1 MNENEQKAGSVA
13 DQKSKIR
20 ERYKGIDPDELDVI
34 PALPQEDI
42 FAVENEQ
49 RVAVYARVSTDD
61 PRQTSSYELQ
71 KNHYHD
77 VISKSPNW
85 KLVQIY
91 ADEGISGTSAEKRD
105 DFNRMI
111 TMCELKQ
118 IDLILTKSVSRFAR
132 NVKETLEYVR
142 KLKLLGVG
150 VVFQKEGI
158 NTLSMGDEML
168 LNTFSAIAQEESVSI
183 SQNVRFSIKKKM
195 ESGEY
200 INGCVPFGYRLENK
214 VMIPFEPEAEIV
226 RSLFQGYLNGAS
238 LTELCRYLEK
248 QSISPRNQGAKWN
261 VRVVSK
267 MLSNEKYIGDS
278 LYQKKYRE
286 TTVPFT
292 QHINYGQEE
301 QYYATGTHEGI
312 VDKEIF
318 ASVQELLKKR
328 RELYSRPEVAP
339 AKYPFTHRIQC
350 SECGT
355 FYRRRI
361 VNGSVV
367 WGCNQHIE
375 DRTACDSHYYRE
387 DRIMDAFI
395 GIIHRLRFAEEGIIA
410 ESIELTEKA
419 ILLKKRN
426 NLQAMES
433 SQSMAELNAK
443 LLMLEQLKSKGYLAP
458 DVFETQSRE
467 INGQI
472 NEIKTKRIQSL
483 SSALDVALE
492 EFKTLQARL
501 NEIDEPLDSFD
512 PKLFE
517 EVIKGMTV
525 NNRDEMTF
533 RLIGDL
539 TFTVRL

>member
-1 MNENEQKAGSVA
+1 MATVTVISPVTGKPVEHKRVAAYCRVSTNSA
-13 DQKSKIR
+13 DQQNSYNTQVRYYTRYIKSR
-20 ERYKGIDPDELDVI
+20 TEWTLV
-34 PALPQEDI
+34 DI
-42 FAVENEQ
+42 FA
-49 RVAVYARVSTDD
+49 
-61 PRQTSSYELQ
+61 
-71 KNHYHD
+71 
-77 VISKSPNW
+77 
-85 KLVQIY
+85 
-91 ADEGISGTSAEKRD
+91 DEGLSGTSSEKREN
-105 DFNRMI
+105 FQRMI

-118 IDLILTKSVSRFAR
+118 IDLVVTKSVSRFAR

-142 KLKLLGVG
+142 KLKLLGIG
-150 VVFQKEGI
+150 VVFEKEGI

-395 GIIHRLRFAEEGIIA
+395 GIINRLRFAEEGIIA

-512 PKLFE
+512 SKLFE
-517 EVIKGMTV
+517 EIIKGMTV

>member
-1 MNENEQKAGSVA
+1 MATVTVISPVTGKPVKHKRVAAYCRVSTNSA
-13 DQKSKIR
+13 DQQNSYNTQVRYYTRYIKSR
-20 ERYKGIDPDELDVI
+20 TEWTLV
-34 PALPQEDI
+34 DI
-42 FAVENEQ
+42 FA
-49 RVAVYARVSTDD
+49 
-61 PRQTSSYELQ
+61 
-71 KNHYHD
+71 
-77 VISKSPNW
+77 
-85 KLVQIY
+85 
-91 ADEGISGTSAEKRD
+91 DEGLSGTSSEKREN
-105 DFNRMI
+105 FQRMI

-118 IDLILTKSVSRFAR
+118 IDLVVTKSVSRFAR

-142 KLKLLGVG
+142 KLKLLGIG
-150 VVFQKEGI
+150 VVFEKEGI

-168 LNTFSAIAQEESVSI
+168 LNTFAAIAQEESVSI

-395 GIIHRLRFAEEGIIA
+395 GIINRLRFAEEGIIA

-426 NLQAMES
+426 NLQALES

-483 SSALDVALE
+483 SSALDLALE

-512 PKLFE
+512 SKLFE

-525 NNRDEMTF
+525 NNRDDMTF

>member
-1 MNENEQKAGSVA
+1 MATVTVISPVTGKPVEHKRVAAYCRVSTNSA
-13 DQKSKIR
+13 DQQNSYNTQVRYYTRYIKSR
-20 ERYKGIDPDELDVI
+20 TEWTLV
-34 PALPQEDI
+34 DI
-42 FAVENEQ
+42 FA
-49 RVAVYARVSTDD
+49 
-61 PRQTSSYELQ
+61 
-71 KNHYHD
+71 
-77 VISKSPNW
+77 
-85 KLVQIY
+85 
-91 ADEGISGTSAEKRD
+91 DEGLSGTSSEKREN
-105 DFNRMI
+105 FQRMI
-111 TMCELKQ
+111 TMCERKQ
-118 IDLILTKSVSRFAR
+118 IDLVVTKSVSRFAR

-142 KLKLLGVG
+142 KLKLLGIG
-150 VVFQKEGI
+150 VVFEKEGI

-168 LNTFSAIAQEESVSI
+168 LNTFAAIAQEESVSI

-387 DRIMDAFI
+387 DRVMDAFI
-395 GIIHRLRFAEEGIIA
+395 GIINRLRFAEEGIIA

-458 DVFETQSRE
+458 DVFESQSLE
-467 INGQI
+467 INTQI

>member
-1 MNENEQKAGSVA
+1 MATVTVISPVTGKPVEHKRVAAYCRVSTNSA
-13 DQKSKIR
+13 DQQNSYNTQVRYYTRYIKSR
-20 ERYKGIDPDELDVI
+20 TEWTLV
-34 PALPQEDI
+34 DI
-42 FAVENEQ
+42 FA
-49 RVAVYARVSTDD
+49 
-61 PRQTSSYELQ
+61 
-71 KNHYHD
+71 
-77 VISKSPNW
+77 
-85 KLVQIY
+85 
-91 ADEGISGTSAEKRD
+91 DEGLSGTSSEKREN
-105 DFNRMI
+105 FQRMI

-118 IDLILTKSVSRFAR
+118 IDLVVTKSVSRFAR

-142 KLKLLGVG
+142 KLKLLGIG
-150 VVFQKEGI
+150 VVFEKEGI

-168 LNTFSAIAQEESVSI
+168 LNTFAAIAQEESVSI

-248 QSISPRNQGAKWN
+248 QSISPRNQGTKWN

-395 GIIHRLRFAEEGIIA
+395 GIINRLRFAEEGIIA

-426 NLQAMES
+426 NLQALES

-443 LLMLEQLKSKGYLAP
+443 LLMLEQLKSKGYLAQ
-458 DVFETQSRE
+458 DVFESQSRE

-525 NNRDEMTF
+525 NSRVDMTF

>member
-1 MNENEQKAGSVA
+1 MATVTVISPVTGKPVEHKRVAAYCRVSTNSA
-13 DQKSKIR
+13 DQQNSYNTQVRYYTRYIKSR
-20 ERYKGIDPDELDVI
+20 TEWTLV
-34 PALPQEDI
+34 DI
-42 FAVENEQ
+42 FA
-49 RVAVYARVSTDD
+49 
-61 PRQTSSYELQ
+61 
-71 KNHYHD
+71 
-77 VISKSPNW
+77 
-85 KLVQIY
+85 
-91 ADEGISGTSAEKRD
+91 DEGLSGTSSEKREN
-105 DFNRMI
+105 FQRMI
-111 TMCELKQ
+111 AMCELKQ
-118 IDLILTKSVSRFAR
+118 IDLVVTKSVSRFAR

-150 VVFQKEGI
+150 VIFEKEGI

-168 LNTFSAIAQEESVSI
+168 LNTFAAIAQEESVSI

-200 INGCVPFGYRLENK
+200 INGCVPFGYRLKNK
-214 VMIPFEPEAEIV
+214 VMMPFEPEAEIV
-226 RSLFQGYLNGAS
+226 RTLFQEYLNGAS

-292 QHINYGQEE
+292 QHINYGREE

-361 VNGSVV
+361 VNGGVV

-395 GIIHRLRFAEEGIIA
+395 GIINRLRFAEEGIVA

-467 INGQI
+467 INTQI

-525 NNRDEMTF
+525 NNRDDMTF

>member
-1 MNENEQKAGSVA
+1 MATVTVISPVTGKPVEHKRVAAYCRVSTNSA
-13 DQKSKIR
+13 DQQNSYNTQVRYYTRYIKSKT
-20 ERYKGIDPDELDVI
+20 EWTLV
-34 PALPQEDI
+34 DI
-42 FAVENEQ
+42 FA
-49 RVAVYARVSTDD
+49 
-61 PRQTSSYELQ
+61 
-71 KNHYHD
+71 
-77 VISKSPNW
+77 
-85 KLVQIY
+85 
-91 ADEGISGTSAEKRD
+91 DEGLSGTSSEKREN
-105 DFNRMI
+105 FQRMI

-118 IDLILTKSVSRFAR
+118 IDLVVTKSVSRFAR

-142 KLKLLGVG
+142 KLKLLGIG
-150 VVFQKEGI
+150 VVFEKEGI

-168 LNTFSAIAQEESVSI
+168 LNTFAAIAQEESVSI

-301 QYYATGTHEGI
+301 QYYAIGTHEGI
-312 VDKEIF
+312 VDKKIF

-361 VNGSVV
+361 VNGGVV

-395 GIIHRLRFAEEGIIA
+395 GIINRLRFAEEGIIA

-483 SSALDVALE
+483 SSALDVALN

-512 PKLFE
+512 QKLFE

-525 NNRDEMTF
+525 NNRDDMTF

>member
-1 MNENEQKAGSVA
+1 MATVTGISPVTGKPVEHKRVAAYCRVSSNSA
-13 DQKSKIR
+13 DQNNSYQAQIR
-20 ERYKGIDPDELDVI
+20 YFTRHIKANRDWELV
-34 PALPQEDI
+34 DI
-42 FAVENEQ
+42 F
-49 RVAVYARVSTDD
+49 
-61 PRQTSSYELQ
+61 
-71 KNHYHD
+71 
-77 VISKSPNW
+77 
-85 KLVQIY
+85 

-142 KLKLLGVG
+142 KLKLLGIG

-183 SQNVRFSIKKKM
+183 SQNIRFSIQKRM
-195 ESGEY
+195 QMGEY
-200 INGCVPFGYRLENK
+200 VDSNTPYGFRLIDKKLCEY
-214 VMIPFEPEAEIV
+214 PPESEIV
-226 RSLFQGYLNGAS
+226 K
-238 LTELCRYLEK
+238 ELLERYLGGMSTDELATLLIERKVPTKTGKEK
-248 QSISPRNQGAKWN
+248 WRANKIAFI
-261 VRVVSK
+261 
-267 MLSNEKYIGDS
+267 LSNEKYIGDS
-278 LYQKKYRE
+278 LYQKTYR
-286 TTVPFT
+286 TATVPFK
-292 QHINYGQEE
+292 QKKNYGSEDQI
-301 QYYATGTHEGI
+301 YAEGTHEGFI
-312 VDKEIF
+312 DRDTFDK
-318 ASVQELLKKR
+318 VQTLLKKR
-328 RELYSRPEVAP
+328 KIQHSRITEQTI
-339 AKYPFTHRIQC
+339 YPFTHRIQC
-350 SECGT
+350 SECGA

-361 VNGSVV
+361 IGGSIA
-367 WGCNQHIE
+367 WGCVTHIN
-375 DRTACDSHYYRE
+375 DRTKCDSHYYRE

-395 GIIHRLRFAEEGIIA
+395 GIINRLRFAEEGIIA

-467 INGQI
+467 INTQI

-525 NNRDEMTF
+525 NNRDDMTF

>member
-1 MNENEQKAGSVA
+1 MFEITYNDA
-13 DQKSKIR
+13 DAL
-20 ERYKGIDPDELDVI
+20 ERYEK
-34 PALPQEDI
+34 
-42 FAVENEQ
+42 
-49 RVAVYARVSTDD
+49 
-61 PRQTSSYELQ
+61 
-71 KNHYHD
+71 
-77 VISKSPNW
+77 
-85 KLVQIY
+85 
-91 ADEGISGTSAEKRD
+91 EKRAYPGAKY
-105 DFNRMI
+105 DFTFEKRFLVYHANM
-111 TMCELKQ
+111 LNQ
-118 IDLILTKSVSRFAR
+118 IIYYAIDMKTGLSSEVMRRKSGSP
-132 NVKETLEYVR
+132 VKKAEY
-142 KLKLLGVG
+142 
-150 VVFQKEGI
+150 
-158 NTLSMGDEML
+158 
-168 LNTFSAIAQEESVSI
+168 ASVLMD
-183 SQNVRFSIKKKM
+183 RLMDSIKYV
-195 ESGEY
+195 GDRRTY

-395 GIIHRLRFAEEGIIA
+395 GIINRLRFAEEGIIA

-426 NLQAMES
+426 NLQALES

-525 NNRDEMTF
+525 NNRDDMTF

>member
-1 MNENEQKAGSVA
+1 MATVTVISPVTGKPVEHKRVAAYCRVSTNSA
-13 DQKSKIR
+13 DQQNSYNTQVRYYTRYIKSR
-20 ERYKGIDPDELDVI
+20 TEWTLV
-34 PALPQEDI
+34 DI
-42 FAVENEQ
+42 FA
-49 RVAVYARVSTDD
+49 
-61 PRQTSSYELQ
+61 
-71 KNHYHD
+71 
-77 VISKSPNW
+77 
-85 KLVQIY
+85 
-91 ADEGISGTSAEKRD
+91 DEGLSGTSSEKREN
-105 DFNRMI
+105 FQRMI

-118 IDLILTKSVSRFAR
+118 IDLVVTKSVSRFAR

-142 KLKLLGVG
+142 KLKLLGIG
-150 VVFQKEGI
+150 VVFEKEGI

-168 LNTFSAIAQEESVSI
+168 LNTFAAIAQEESVSI

-395 GIIHRLRFAEEGIIA
+395 GIINRLRFAEEGIIA

-458 DVFETQSRE
+458 YVFETQSRE
-467 INGQI
+467 INTQI

-483 SSALDVALE
+483 SSALDLALE

-525 NNRDEMTF
+525 NNRDDMTF

>member
-1 MNENEQKAGSVA
+1 MATVTVISPVTGKPVEHKRVAAYCRVSTNSA
-13 DQKSKIR
+13 DQQNSYNTQVRYYTRYIKSR
-20 ERYKGIDPDELDVI
+20 TEWTLV
-34 PALPQEDI
+34 DI
-42 FAVENEQ
+42 FA
-49 RVAVYARVSTDD
+49 
-61 PRQTSSYELQ
+61 
-71 KNHYHD
+71 
-77 VISKSPNW
+77 
-85 KLVQIY
+85 
-91 ADEGISGTSAEKRD
+91 DEGLSGTSSEKREN
-105 DFNRMI
+105 FQRMI

-118 IDLILTKSVSRFAR
+118 IDLVVTKSVSRFAR

-142 KLKLLGVG
+142 KLKLLGIG
-150 VVFQKEGI
+150 VVFEKEGI

-168 LNTFSAIAQEESVSI
+168 LNTFAAIAQEESVSI

-301 QYYATGTHEGI
+301 QYYAIGTHEGI

-350 SECGT
+350 SECDT

-395 GIIHRLRFAEEGIIA
+395 GIINRLRFAEEGIIA

-525 NNRDEMTF
+525 NNRDDMTF

>member
-1 MNENEQKAGSVA
+1 MATVTVISPVTGKPVEHKRVAAYCRVSSNSA
-13 DQKSKIR
+13 DQNNSYQAQIR
-20 ERYKGIDPDELDVI
+20 YFTRHIKANRDWELV
-34 PALPQEDI
+34 DI
-42 FAVENEQ
+42 F
-49 RVAVYARVSTDD
+49 
-61 PRQTSSYELQ
+61 
-71 KNHYHD
+71 
-77 VISKSPNW
+77 
-85 KLVQIY
+85 

-339 AKYPFTHRIQC
+339 A
-350 SECGT
+350 
-355 FYRRRI
+355 
-361 VNGSVV
+361 N
-367 WGCNQHIE
+367 
-375 DRTACDSHYYRE
+375 
-387 DRIMDAFI
+387 
-395 GIIHRLRFAEEGIIA
+395 
-410 ESIELTEKA
+410 
-419 ILLKKRN
+419 
-426 NLQAMES
+426 
-433 SQSMAELNAK
+433 
-443 LLMLEQLKSKGYLAP
+443 
-458 DVFETQSRE
+458 
-467 INGQI
+467 
-472 NEIKTKRIQSL
+472 
-483 SSALDVALE
+483 
-492 EFKTLQARL
+492 
-501 NEIDEPLDSFD
+501 
-512 PKLFE
+512 
-517 EVIKGMTV
+517 
-525 NNRDEMTF
+525 
-533 RLIGDL
+533 
-539 TFTVRL
+539 

>member
-1 MNENEQKAGSVA
+1 MATVTVISPVTGKPVEHKRVAAYCRVSTNSA
-13 DQKSKIR
+13 DQQNSYNTQVRYYTRYIKSR
-20 ERYKGIDPDELDVI
+20 TEWTLV
-34 PALPQEDI
+34 DI
-42 FAVENEQ
+42 FA
-49 RVAVYARVSTDD
+49 
-61 PRQTSSYELQ
+61 
-71 KNHYHD
+71 
-77 VISKSPNW
+77 
-85 KLVQIY
+85 
-91 ADEGISGTSAEKRD
+91 DEGLSGTSSEKREN
-105 DFNRMI
+105 FQRMI

-118 IDLILTKSVSRFAR
+118 IDLVVTKSVSRFAR

-142 KLKLLGVG
+142 KLKLLGIG
-150 VVFQKEGI
+150 VVFEKEGI

-168 LNTFSAIAQEESVSI
+168 LNTFAAIAQEESVSI

-248 QSISPRNQGAKWN
+248 KSISPRNQGAKWN
-261 VRVVSK
+261 VRVISK

-292 QHINYGQEE
+292 QHINDGQEE
-301 QYYATGTHEGI
+301 QYYAAGTHEGI

-395 GIIHRLRFAEEGIIA
+395 GIINRLRFAEEGIIA

-458 DVFETQSRE
+458 DVFESQSRE

-492 EFKTLQARL
+492 EFKTLQARM

>member
-1 MNENEQKAGSVA
+1 MATVTVISPVTGKPVEHKRVAAYCRVSTNSA
-13 DQKSKIR
+13 DQQNSYNTQVRYYTRYIKSR
-20 ERYKGIDPDELDVI
+20 TEWTLV
-34 PALPQEDI
+34 DI
-42 FAVENEQ
+42 FA
-49 RVAVYARVSTDD
+49 
-61 PRQTSSYELQ
+61 
-71 KNHYHD
+71 
-77 VISKSPNW
+77 
-85 KLVQIY
+85 
-91 ADEGISGTSAEKRD
+91 DEGLSGTSSEKREN
-105 DFNRMI
+105 FQRMI

-118 IDLILTKSVSRFAR
+118 IDLVVTKSVSRFAR

-142 KLKLLGVG
+142 KLKLLGIG
-150 VVFQKEGI
+150 VVFEKEGI
-158 NTLSMGDEML
+158 NTLSMVDEML
-168 LNTFSAIAQEESVSI
+168 LNTFAAIAQEESVSI

-200 INGCVPFGYRLENK
+200 INGCVPFGYRMKNK

-301 QYYATGTHEGI
+301 QYYAIGTHEGI

-361 VNGSVV
+361 VNGGVV

-395 GIIHRLRFAEEGIIA
+395 GIINRLRFAEEGIIA

-426 NLQAMES
+426 NLQALES

-458 DVFETQSRE
+458 DVFESQSRE

>member
-1 MNENEQKAGSVA
+1 MATVTVISPVTGKPVEHKRVAAYCRVSTNSA
-13 DQKSKIR
+13 DQQNSYNTQVRYYTRYIKSR
-20 ERYKGIDPDELDVI
+20 TEWTLV
-34 PALPQEDI
+34 DI
-42 FAVENEQ
+42 FA
-49 RVAVYARVSTDD
+49 
-61 PRQTSSYELQ
+61 
-71 KNHYHD
+71 
-77 VISKSPNW
+77 
-85 KLVQIY
+85 
-91 ADEGISGTSAEKRD
+91 DEGLSGTSSEKREN
-105 DFNRMI
+105 FQRMI

-118 IDLILTKSVSRFAR
+118 IDLVVTKSVSRFAR

-150 VVFQKEGI
+150 VVFEKEGI

-168 LNTFSAIAQEESVSI
+168 LNTFAAIAQEESVSI

-426 NLQAMES
+426 NLQALES

-458 DVFETQSRE
+458 DVFESQSRE

-501 NEIDEPLDSFD
+501 NEIDEPLNSFD

>member
-1 MNENEQKAGSVA
+1 MATVTVISPVTGKPVEHKRVAAYCRVSTNSA
-13 DQKSKIR
+13 DQQNSYNTQVRYYTRYIKSR
-20 ERYKGIDPDELDVI
+20 TEWTLV
-34 PALPQEDI
+34 DI
-42 FAVENEQ
+42 FA
-49 RVAVYARVSTDD
+49 
-61 PRQTSSYELQ
+61 
-71 KNHYHD
+71 
-77 VISKSPNW
+77 
-85 KLVQIY
+85 
-91 ADEGISGTSAEKRD
+91 DEGLSGTSSEKREN
-105 DFNRMI
+105 FQRMI
-111 TMCELKQ
+111 TMCERKQ
-118 IDLILTKSVSRFAR
+118 IDLVVTKSISRFAR

-142 KLKLLGVG
+142 KLKLLGIG
-150 VVFQKEGI
+150 VVFEKEGI

-168 LNTFSAIAQEESVSI
+168 LNTFAAIAQEESVSI

-395 GIIHRLRFAEEGIIA
+395 GIINRLRFAEEGIIA

-426 NLQAMES
+426 NLQALES

-458 DVFETQSRE
+458 DVFESQSRE

-483 SSALDVALE
+483 SSTLDVALE

-501 NEIDEPLDSFD
+501 NEIDEPLNSFD

>member
-1 MNENEQKAGSVA
+1 MATVTVISPVTGKPVEHKRVAAYCRVSTNSA
-13 DQKSKIR
+13 DQQNSYNTQVRYYTRYIKSR
-20 ERYKGIDPDELDVI
+20 TEWTLV
-34 PALPQEDI
+34 DI
-42 FAVENEQ
+42 FA
-49 RVAVYARVSTDD
+49 
-61 PRQTSSYELQ
+61 
-71 KNHYHD
+71 
-77 VISKSPNW
+77 
-85 KLVQIY
+85 
-91 ADEGISGTSAEKRD
+91 DEGLSGTSSEKREN
-105 DFNRMI
+105 FQRMI

-118 IDLILTKSVSRFAR
+118 IDLVVTKSVSRFAR

-142 KLKLLGVG
+142 KLKLLGIG
-150 VVFQKEGI
+150 VVFEKEGI

-168 LNTFSAIAQEESVSI
+168 LNTFAAIAQEESVSI

-387 DRIMDAFI
+387 DRVMDAFI
-395 GIIHRLRFAEEGIIA
+395 GIINRLRFAEEGIIA

-426 NLQAMES
+426 NLQALES

-443 LLMLEQLKSKGYLAP
+443 LLMLEQLRSKGYLAP
-458 DVFETQSRE
+458 DVFESQSRE

-483 SSALDVALE
+483 SSALDVALN

-512 PKLFE
+512 SKLFE

-525 NNRDEMTF
+525 NNRDDMTF

>member
-1 MNENEQKAGSVA
+1 MATVTVISPVTGKPVEHKRVAAYCRVSTNSA
-13 DQKSKIR
+13 DQQNSYNTQVRYYTRYIKSR
-20 ERYKGIDPDELDVI
+20 TEWTFV
-34 PALPQEDI
+34 DI
-42 FAVENEQ
+42 FA
-49 RVAVYARVSTDD
+49 
-61 PRQTSSYELQ
+61 
-71 KNHYHD
+71 
-77 VISKSPNW
+77 
-85 KLVQIY
+85 
-91 ADEGISGTSAEKRD
+91 DEGLSGTSSEKREN
-105 DFNRMI
+105 FQRMI

-118 IDLILTKSVSRFAR
+118 IDLVVTKSVSRFAR

-142 KLKLLGVG
+142 KLKLLGIG
-150 VVFQKEGI
+150 VVFEKEGI

-168 LNTFSAIAQEESVSI
+168 LNTFAAIAQEESVSI

-248 QSISPRNQGAKWN
+248 ESISPRNQGAKWN
-261 VRVVSK
+261 VRVISK

-301 QYYATGTHEGI
+301 QYYAAGTHEGI

-395 GIIHRLRFAEEGIIA
+395 GIINRPRFAEEGIIA

-458 DVFETQSRE
+458 DVFESQSRE

-492 EFKTLQARL
+492 EFKTLQARM

>member
-1 MNENEQKAGSVA
+1 MATVTVISPVTGKPVEHKRVAAYCRVSTNSA
-13 DQKSKIR
+13 DQQNSYNTQVRYYTRYIKSR
-20 ERYKGIDPDELDVI
+20 TEWTLV
-34 PALPQEDI
+34 DI
-42 FAVENEQ
+42 FA
-49 RVAVYARVSTDD
+49 
-61 PRQTSSYELQ
+61 
-71 KNHYHD
+71 
-77 VISKSPNW
+77 
-85 KLVQIY
+85 
-91 ADEGISGTSAEKRD
+91 DEGLSGTSSEKREN
-105 DFNRMI
+105 FQRMI

-118 IDLILTKSVSRFAR
+118 IDLVVTKSVSRFAR

-142 KLKLLGVG
+142 KLKLLGIG
-150 VVFQKEGI
+150 VVFEKEGI
-158 NTLSMGDEML
+158 NTLSMVDEML
-168 LNTFSAIAQEESVSI
+168 LNTFAAIAQEESVSI

-200 INGCVPFGYRLENK
+200 INGCVPFGYRMKNK

-301 QYYATGTHEGI
+301 QYYAIGTHEGI

-361 VNGSVV
+361 VNGGVV

-387 DRIMDAFI
+387 DRVMDAFI
-395 GIIHRLRFAEEGIIA
+395 GIINRLRFAEEGIIA

-426 NLQAMES
+426 NLQALES

-458 DVFETQSRE
+458 DVFESQSRE

>member
-1 MNENEQKAGSVA
+1 MATVTVISPVTGKPVEHKRVAAYCRVSTNSA
-13 DQKSKIR
+13 DQQNSYNTQVRYYTRYIKSR
-20 ERYKGIDPDELDVI
+20 TEWTLV
-34 PALPQEDI
+34 DI
-42 FAVENEQ
+42 FA
-49 RVAVYARVSTDD
+49 
-61 PRQTSSYELQ
+61 
-71 KNHYHD
+71 
-77 VISKSPNW
+77 
-85 KLVQIY
+85 
-91 ADEGISGTSAEKRD
+91 DEGLSGTSSEKREN
-105 DFNRMI
+105 FQRMI

-118 IDLILTKSVSRFAR
+118 IDLVVTKSVSRFAR

-142 KLKLLGVG
+142 KLKLLGIG
-150 VVFQKEGI
+150 VVFEKEGI
-158 NTLSMGDEML
+158 NTLSVGDEML
-168 LNTFSAIAQEESVSI
+168 LNTFAAIAQEESVSI

-387 DRIMDAFI
+387 DRVMDAFI
-395 GIIHRLRFAEEGIIA
+395 GIINRLRFAEEGIIA

-426 NLQAMES
+426 NLQALES

-472 NEIKTKRIQSL
+472 NETKTKRIQSL
-483 SSALDVALE
+483 SSALDLALE

-512 PKLFE
+512 SKLFE

>member
-1 MNENEQKAGSVA
+1 MATVTVISPVTGKPVEHKRVAAYCRVSTNSA
-13 DQKSKIR
+13 DQQNSYNTQVRYYTRYIKSR
-20 ERYKGIDPDELDVI
+20 TEWTLV
-34 PALPQEDI
+34 DI
-42 FAVENEQ
+42 FA
-49 RVAVYARVSTDD
+49 
-61 PRQTSSYELQ
+61 
-71 KNHYHD
+71 
-77 VISKSPNW
+77 
-85 KLVQIY
+85 
-91 ADEGISGTSAEKRD
+91 DEGLSGTSSEKREN
-105 DFNRMI
+105 FQRMI

-118 IDLILTKSVSRFAR
+118 IDLVVTKSVSRFAR

-142 KLKLLGVG
+142 KLKLLGIG
-150 VVFQKEGI
+150 VVFEKEGI

-168 LNTFSAIAQEESVSI
+168 LNTFAAIAQEESVSI

-301 QYYATGTHEGI
+301 QYYAIGTHEGI

-395 GIIHRLRFAEEGIIA
+395 GIINRLRFAEEGIIA

-426 NLQAMES
+426 NLQALES

-443 LLMLEQLKSKGYLAP
+443 LLMLEQLKSKGYLAQ
-458 DVFETQSRE
+458 DVFESQSRE

-483 SSALDVALE
+483 SSALDVSLE

-525 NNRDEMTF
+525 NNRDDMTF

>member
-1 MNENEQKAGSVA
+1 MATVTVISPVTGKPVEHKRVAAYCRVSTNSA
-13 DQKSKIR
+13 DQQNSYNTQVRYYTRYIKSR
-20 ERYKGIDPDELDVI
+20 TEWTLV
-34 PALPQEDI
+34 DI
-42 FAVENEQ
+42 FA
-49 RVAVYARVSTDD
+49 
-61 PRQTSSYELQ
+61 
-71 KNHYHD
+71 
-77 VISKSPNW
+77 
-85 KLVQIY
+85 
-91 ADEGISGTSAEKRD
+91 DEGLSGTSSEKREN
-105 DFNRMI
+105 FQRMI

-118 IDLILTKSVSRFAR
+118 IDLVVTKSVSRFAR

-150 VVFQKEGI
+150 VVFEKEGI

-168 LNTFSAIAQEESVSI
+168 LNTFAAIAQEESVSI

-375 DRTACDSHYYRE
+375 DRTACDSYYYRE

-410 ESIELTEKA
+410 ESIQLTEKA

-426 NLQAMES
+426 NLHAMES

-458 DVFETQSRE
+458 EVFESQSRE

>member
-1 MNENEQKAGSVA
+1 MATVTVISPVTGKPVEHKRVAAYCRVSTNSA
-13 DQKSKIR
+13 DQQNSYNTQVRYYTRYIKSR
-20 ERYKGIDPDELDVI
+20 TEWTLV
-34 PALPQEDI
+34 DI
-42 FAVENEQ
+42 FA
-49 RVAVYARVSTDD
+49 
-61 PRQTSSYELQ
+61 
-71 KNHYHD
+71 
-77 VISKSPNW
+77 
-85 KLVQIY
+85 
-91 ADEGISGTSAEKRD
+91 DEGLSGTSSEKREN
-105 DFNRMI
+105 FQRMI

-118 IDLILTKSVSRFAR
+118 IDLVVTKSVSRFAR
-132 NVKETLEYVR
+132 NVKETLKYVR
-142 KLKLLGVG
+142 KLKLLGIG
-150 VVFQKEGI
+150 VVFEKEGI

-168 LNTFSAIAQEESVSI
+168 LNTFAAIAQEESVSI

-387 DRIMDAFI
+387 DRVMDAFI
-395 GIIHRLRFAEEGIIA
+395 GIINRLRFAEEGIIA

-458 DVFETQSRE
+458 DVFESQSLE
-467 INGQI
+467 INTQI

-525 NNRDEMTF
+525 NNRDDMAF

>member
-1 MNENEQKAGSVA
+1 MATVTVISPVTGKPVEHKRVAAYCRVSTNSA
-13 DQKSKIR
+13 DQQNSYNTQVRYYTRYIKSR
-20 ERYKGIDPDELDVI
+20 TEWTLV
-34 PALPQEDI
+34 DI
-42 FAVENEQ
+42 FA
-49 RVAVYARVSTDD
+49 
-61 PRQTSSYELQ
+61 
-71 KNHYHD
+71 
-77 VISKSPNW
+77 
-85 KLVQIY
+85 
-91 ADEGISGTSAEKRD
+91 DEGLSGTSSEKREN
-105 DFNRMI
+105 FQRMI

-118 IDLILTKSVSRFAR
+118 IDLVVTKSVSRFAR

-150 VVFQKEGI
+150 VVFEKEGI

-168 LNTFSAIAQEESVSI
+168 LNTFAAIAQEESVSI

-458 DVFETQSRE
+458 EVFESQSRE

>member
-1 MNENEQKAGSVA
+1 
-13 DQKSKIR
+13 
-20 ERYKGIDPDELDVI
+20 
-34 PALPQEDI
+34 
-42 FAVENEQ
+42 
-49 RVAVYARVSTDD
+49 
-61 PRQTSSYELQ
+61 
-71 KNHYHD
+71 
-77 VISKSPNW
+77 
-85 KLVQIY
+85 
-91 ADEGISGTSAEKRD
+91 
-105 DFNRMI
+105 
-111 TMCELKQ
+111 
-118 IDLILTKSVSRFAR
+118 
-132 NVKETLEYVR
+132 
-142 KLKLLGVG
+142 
-150 VVFQKEGI
+150 
-158 NTLSMGDEML
+158 ML
-168 LNTFSAIAQEESVSI
+168 
-183 SQNVRFSIKKKM
+183 
-195 ESGEY
+195 
-200 INGCVPFGYRLENK
+200 
-214 VMIPFEPEAEIV
+214 
-226 RSLFQGYLNGAS
+226 
-238 LTELCRYLEK
+238 
-248 QSISPRNQGAKWN
+248 
-261 VRVVSK
+261 
-267 MLSNEKYIGDS
+267 
-278 LYQKKYRE
+278 
-286 TTVPFT
+286 
-292 QHINYGQEE
+292 
-301 QYYATGTHEGI
+301 
-312 VDKEIF
+312 

-395 GIIHRLRFAEEGIIA
+395 GIINRLRFAEEGIIA

-458 DVFETQSRE
+458 DVFESQSRE

-501 NEIDEPLDSFD
+501 NEIDEQLDSFD

-525 NNRDEMTF
+525 NNRDDMAF

>member
-1 MNENEQKAGSVA
+1 MATVTVISPVTGKPVEHKRVAAYCRVSSNSA
-13 DQKSKIR
+13 DQNNSYQAQIR
-20 ERYKGIDPDELDVI
+20 YFTRHIKANRDWELV
-34 PALPQEDI
+34 DI
-42 FAVENEQ
+42 F
-49 RVAVYARVSTDD
+49 
-61 PRQTSSYELQ
+61 
-71 KNHYHD
+71 
-77 VISKSPNW
+77 
-85 KLVQIY
+85 

-183 SQNVRFSIKKKM
+183 SQNIRFSIQKRM
-195 ESGEY
+195 QMGEY
-200 INGCVPFGYRLENK
+200 VDSNAPYGFRLIDKKLCEY
-214 VMIPFEPEAEIV
+214 PPESEIV
-226 RSLFQGYLNGAS
+226 KELF
-238 LTELCRYLEK
+238 ERYLGGMSTDELATLLMERKVPTKTGKEK
-248 QSISPRNQGAKWN
+248 WRANKIAFI
-261 VRVVSK
+261 
-267 MLSNEKYIGDS
+267 LSNEKYIGDS
-278 LYQKKYRE
+278 LYQKTYR
-286 TTVPFT
+286 TATVPFK
-292 QHINYGQEE
+292 QKKNYGSEDQI
-301 QYYATGTHEGI
+301 YAEGTHEGFI
-312 VDKEIF
+312 DRDTFDK
-318 ASVQELLKKR
+318 VQTLLKKR
-328 RELYSRPEVAP
+328 KIQHSRITEQTI
-339 AKYPFTHRIQC
+339 YPFTHRIQC
-350 SECGT
+350 SECGA

-361 VNGSVV
+361 IGGSIA
-367 WGCNQHIE
+367 WGCVTHIN
-375 DRTACDSHYYRE
+375 DRTKCASHYYRE
-387 DRIMDAFI
+387 NRIMDAFI
-395 GIIHRLRFAEEGIIA
+395 GIINRLRFAEEGIIA

-426 NLQAMES
+426 NLQALES